1 MKLNQSPRWRWVRVQ
16 ELLAKKLKPRRSRDD
31 TYTQRAYRYLKR
43 YNKEDPRIEEILA
56 GEYPDIHEARCLF
69 EDVAGARWV
78 FEAGVMA
85 RQEVEFMAEYLN
97 ADVEVLKTYE
107 KLFFDVRDALDHK
120 GCIHAGVLHPAV
132 SASVPA
138 GDPDFMWKLIAY
150 EGGWDAAK
158 SIWEIG
164 EISPVAMDFIV
175 RTFREQTMK
184 VAQNTVFAIQPNSFN
199 STELIG
205 RGIEMLKLE
214 AETENLRGANQ
225 SEASIAALLGAVSL
239 SVRETK
245 DAVVQVEH
253 RRMLPDASSI
263 FAISRSDPTV
273 EEVKV
278 EKVEAKKENE

>member
-1 MKLNQSPRWRWVRVQ
+1 
-16 ELLAKKLKPRRSRDD
+16 
-31 TYTQRAYRYLKR
+31 LKR
-43 YNKEDPRIEEILA
+43 YNKEDPRIEEVLA

-85 RQEVEFMAEYLN
+85 RQTVEFMAEYLN
-97 ADVEVLKTYE
+97 ADIEVLKTYE

-120 GCIHAGVLHPAV
+120 GCIHASILHPAV
-132 SASVPA
+132 SAGAPA
-138 GDPDFMWKLIAY
+138 GDPDYMWKLVAY
-150 EGGWDAAK
+150 EGGWEAVK

-184 VAQNTVFAIQPNSFN
+184 VAQNTVFSIQPNSFN

-205 RGIEMLKLE
+205 KGIEMLKLE

-225 SEASIAALLGAVSL
+225 SEASIAALLGAVAI
-239 SVRETK
+239 SVRESK
-245 DAVVQVEH
+245 DAVVQVEP
-253 RRMLPDASSI
+253 RRSLPDASSI
-263 FAISRSDPTV
+263 FAISREKIEA
-273 EEVKV
+273 EEAER
-278 EKVEAKKENE
+278 EKAVTKAKKETE